1 MKTSASGCRPHGVK
15 EREKT
20 PIRTPSRPGT
30 LQLQF
35 LLLLLLYTQ
44 ARENV
49 VAKFCDYSLISL
61 RCMVL

>member
-1 MKTSASGCRPHGVK
+1 MQTAHGVR

-44 ARENV
+44 ARESV
-49 VAKFCDYSLISL
+49 IAKFCDYSLISL